1 MKDVS
6 SMSLP
11 VVKNVG
17 ELREI
22 GHFSSGDVHFA
33 KVCGEGA
40 REGSSVLAL
49 LAASASKALGQG
61 HPCIPLAGIAEATVL
76 DEEDVARFTMP
87 SLEQLRAAIR
97 DAPCVSVVGKRV
109 GDGAP
114 AATFKVAPI
123 STPLVL
129 DEQERLYVTRYF
141 EHEQVLAERLMVLLQ
156 ERELRPGE
164 AQWLHERLEHYFP
177 SLPPSEAR
185 LSAEPSQSVT
195 PNLQRSAAAA
205 ALKQRFC
212 VISGGPGTGKTSTV
226 VKILALLAE
235 QAEQREQPLP
245 VVQLLA
251 PTGKAAARMMEAIGQ
266 GLERLDLP
274 ERIRHS
280 IASQATTIHRA
291 LGVLPYNSTR
301 FARGR
306 DFRLRAD
313 VVLVDEASMVDLS
326 LMRHLLDA
334 LRDDAQLILLGDRH
348 QLASVDAGSVLS
360 ELCAALAEPRESSA
374 LVELKKSYRFAEDSG
389 ISALAAAIREGRGEE
404 SLEILRSGR
413 SDLSFGGALDA
424 GGGPSHSKALRKLIV
439 EHYGRAL
446 ALKEPSLVLEGMNR
460 FRVLCAH
467 RRGNLG
473 IESMN
478 ELIREWLCAAGLLPT
493 SGEFYRGRLVLI
505 RENDYGVGLRNGDV
519 GLAWPDDAGRMQ
531 VLFAQESGTLRALS
545 PAQLPVHETAFA
557 STIHKS
563 QGSEHD
569 VVVVILPNEQ
579 SPLLTRELVYT
590 AVTRA
595 RRQAHIFGA
604 PEALVVAAS
613 RTVTRHS
620 GLGDA
625 CRTRLIG

>member
-1 MKDVS
+1 MNDLLS
-6 SMSLP
+6 PGLP
-11 VVKNVG
+11 VAKNLG
-17 ELREI
+17 ELRSV
-22 GHFSSGDVHFA
+22 GWFSAGDVHFA
-33 KVCGEGA
+33 ELCAEGA
-40 REGSSVLAL
+40 GADQQALAL
-49 LAASASKALGQG
+49 VAASASRALGQG
-61 HPCIPLAGIAEATVL
+61 HPCVPLCVIAESIAL
-76 DEEDVARFTMP
+76 DENDVPRFAMP
-87 SLEQLRAAIR
+87 GLAQLRAALKGA
-97 DAPCVSVVGKRV
+97 DCVTHVEAKETSSQAVSAR
-109 GDGAP
+109 
-114 AATFKVAPI
+114 F

-129 DEQERLYVTRYF
+129 DGKERLYVTRYF
-141 EHEQVLAERLMVLLQ
+141 EHEQVLAQRLAALLGDSALLGDTAPLQ
-156 ERELRPGE
+156 ENTAHLGE
-164 AQWLHERLEHYFP
+164 PEWLLGRLDHYFP
-177 SLPPSEAR
+177 LDDSLKPD
-185 LSAEPSQSVT
+185 
-195 PNLQRSAAAA
+195 LQRSAAAA
-205 ALKQRFC
+205 ALKRRFC

-235 QAEQREQPLP
+235 QAEQQSKPLP
-245 VVQLLA
+245 VVQLMA

-266 GLERLDLP
+266 GLASLNLP
-274 ERIRHS
+274 EKLRQS
-280 IASQATTIHRA
+280 IAAQASTIHRA

-313 VVLVDEASMVDLS
+313 VVLIDEASMVDLS

-360 ELCAALAEPRESSA
+360 ELCSALSAETGGA

-389 ISALAAAIREGRGEE
+389 ISALATAIREGKGEE
-404 SLEILRSGR
+404 SLQILRSGR
-413 SDLSFGGALDA
+413 SDLSFGGALD
-424 GGGPSHSKALRKLIV
+424 GDGGPSQSKQLRQLVV
-439 EHYGRAL
+439 EHYGAAL
-446 ALKEPSLVLEGMNR
+446 ALKDPALVLEGMNR

-467 RRGNLG
+467 RKGSLG

-478 ELIREWLCAAGLLPT
+478 ELIREWLCAAALIPRA
-493 SGEFYRGRLVLI
+493 GEFYRGRLVLV

-519 GLAWPDDAGRMQ
+519 GLVWPDAEGRMQ
-531 VLFAQESGTLRALS
+531 VLFAEESGSLRRLS
-545 PAQLPVHETAFA
+545 PAQLPAHETAFA

-563 QGSEHD
+563 QGSEHE

-595 RRQAHIFGA
+595 RRQAHLFGE
-604 PEALVVAAS
+604 PQALVTAAS

-625 CRTRLIG
+625 CRARLHS

>member
-6 SMSLP
+6 SMALP
-11 VVKNVG
+11 LVKNLG
-17 ELREI
+17 ELRAV
-22 GHFSSGDVHFA
+22 GYFSAGDEHFA
-33 KVCGEGA
+33 KVCCEGTS
-40 REGSSVLAL
+40 EGSSVLAL

-76 DEEDVARFTMP
+76 DEEDVARFRMP
-87 SLEQLRAAIR
+87 TLEQLRAALHGALCVTLVGEHESSQTV
-97 DAPCVSVVGKRV
+97 APIST
-109 GDGAP
+109 A
-114 AATFKVAPI
+114 API

-129 DEQERLYVTRYF
+129 DAQERLYVTRYF

-156 ERELRPGE
+156 ERELRSGE
-164 AQWLHERLEHYFP
+164 AQWLQQRLDHYFP
-177 SLPPSEAR
+177 
-185 LSAEPSQSVT
+185 SAEPSQSVE

-235 QAEQREQPLP
+235 QAEQRGQPLP

-266 GLERLDLP
+266 GVERLELS
-274 ERIRHS
+274 EKIRQS
-280 IASQATTIHRA
+280 IASQASTIHRA

-360 ELCAALAEPRESSA
+360 ELCSALAEPGESTA

-389 ISALAAAIREGRGEE
+389 ISALAAAIREGEGEE

-424 GGGPSHSKALRKLIV
+424 GGGPSQSKALRQLIV

-467 RRGNLG
+467 RLGSLG

-478 ELIREWLCAAGLLPT
+478 ELIREWLCAAGLLPN

-519 GLAWPDDAGRMQ
+519 GLAWPDEAGRMQ

-545 PAQLPVHETAFA
+545 PAQLPAHETAFA

-595 RRQAHIFGA
+595 RRQAHVFGT
-604 PEALVVAAS
+604 PEALVSAAS

-625 CRTRLIG
+625 CGARLRR